1 MENCLQILSVAWVLV
16 VKKGSMLLDIIDP
29 LPLALL
35 TISPPPP
42 PPPPTGEIF
51 SNQSEKELRHMASRW
66 LETSG
71 WAGLARLM
79 DLGEIRSEEID
90 NLQRWG
96 DWGCS
101 KMLMIF
107 NVGDVRLYWRVII
120 VERHQ
125 LTGQSPQLPYKG
137 NLKSQKFH

>member
-1 MENCLQILSVAWVLV
+1 MENCLQILSVAWILV

-29 LPLALL
+29 LQLPKL
-35 TISPPPP
+35 TISP

-51 SNQSEKELRHMASRW
+51 SNQSEEELRHMASRW

-101 KMLMIF
+101 ED
-107 NVGDVRLYWRVII
+107 VGDI
-120 VERHQ
+120 
-125 LTGQSPQLPYKG
+125 
-137 NLKSQKFH
+137 